1 MLCSGYELLYTN
13 IGPSAMLSHSD
24 GFLGCSVL
32 RHLSEVQNSARGMSQ
47 SKHVKVSD
55 DHKLALAD
63 PRGGLY

>member
-1 MLCSGYELLYTN
+1 
-13 IGPSAMLSHSD
+13 MLSHSD

-63 PRGGLY
+63 PRGGLC